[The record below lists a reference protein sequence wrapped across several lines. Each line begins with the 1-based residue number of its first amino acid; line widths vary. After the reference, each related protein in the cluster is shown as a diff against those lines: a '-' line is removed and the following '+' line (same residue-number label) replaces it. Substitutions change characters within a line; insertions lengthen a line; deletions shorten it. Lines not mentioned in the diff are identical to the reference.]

1 MKVKIKPRP
10 LADFGPADCGC
21 CSRLSWKNLKL
32 DKQILREAVNDADY
46 AVSKREQQ
54 AA

>member
-10 LADFGPADCGC
+10 LVNHGSAECGC
-21 CSRLSWKNLKL
+21 CSRLDWKNLKL
-32 DKQILREAVNDADY
+32 DKQVLKEAVNDADY
-46 AVSKREQQ
+46 ALDKRISK

>member
-10 LADFGPADCGC
+10 LDNFGPADCQC

-32 DKQILREAVNDADY
+32 DKQVLKEAVNDAEYILD
-46 AVSKREQQ
+46 KREQQ
-54 AA
+54 A